1 MTELRKRNLYVSKP
15 PKYKHEL
22 TCNLVRTASIAQLS
36 SQNRKANL
44 FGRKSGL
51 FQLVNVKFVG
61 FVFLALSEKHL
72 LCYIT

>member
-15 PKYKHEL
+15 PKYKQL